1 MKLVLDDE
9 KGLIGIGL
17 LGDEKGKVV
26 TWELKGRS
34 WVLLIL
40 LSEEVGKVDKGRK
53 LVDDEKGK
61 VGTLELKGRS
71 WV

>member
-1 MKLVLDDE
+1 LDDE

-26 TWELKGRS
+26 TLELKGRS

-40 LSEEVGKVDKGRK
+40 FSEGVDTVDEGRE

-61 VGTLELKGRS
+61 VETLELKGRS
-71 WV
+71 LV